1 MKQEWT
7 LEGLYKAL
15 LDDLDFCWNE
25 LERSCCKAIAGRE
38 IRERAAAIAALRPL
52 TLSEVRIAE
61 RFGYYGGKS

>member
-1 MKQEWT
+1 MQKEWT
-7 LEGLYKAL
+7 LEALYQTLQA
-15 LDDLDFCWNE
+15 DLDFCWNE